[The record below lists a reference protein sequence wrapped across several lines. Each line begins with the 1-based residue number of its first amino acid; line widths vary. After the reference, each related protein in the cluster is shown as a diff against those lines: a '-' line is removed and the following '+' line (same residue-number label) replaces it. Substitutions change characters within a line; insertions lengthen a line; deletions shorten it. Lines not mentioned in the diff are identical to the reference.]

1 MKKTL
6 LATAVIAALGA
17 SAAAQAAT
25 VYDEDGTKVDLYG
38 RIALGVAGGGP
49 EEDGGVKIDNDP
61 EFVDISSRLGFRL
74 SQEVTRDLT
83 AFGRL
88 EWRFR
93 ADESGNRNG
102 NNFDAFSET
111 RQSYLGMT
119 SQQFGTFQAG
129 NFDSFYNQF
138 VSLPFDVYVDQGYR
152 FGGHAKQSRG
162 DSIGYYTP
170 DLEGFTVFVQA
181 KHYSERGMVDETI
194 TDPVSGDVVVGRETS
209 DQGSVTAAQGGVR
222 YAEGPVTVG
231 LGFIDDVARGD
242 GGNGEMLYGLIG
254 SYDFTDQFSARLGYE
269 GRDNSSD
276 AVRTGPLGV
285 VDTRGGGYDSVGV
298 GGTFTTGP
306 WAFNIDYYNIERDDA
321 ETSRSWATGAYY
333 NVSSNFDVFLE
344 VADADAPRVNRND
357 DFFGSDG
364 TLSDLTDDVYWLTGA
379 RYFF

>member
-6 LATAVIAALGA
+6 LATAVIGALGA

-49 EEDGGVKIDNDP
+49 EYNNDGVKINNDP
-61 EFVDISSRLGFRL
+61 EFVDVFSRLGFRL

-93 ADESGNRNG
+93 ADESGTRNG
-102 NNFDAFSET
+102 NDFDAFSET
-111 RQSYLGMT
+111 RQSYLGIA

-138 VSLPFDVYVDQGYR
+138 VSLPFDVYIDRG
-152 FGGHAKQSRG
+152 FEFAGHPKQSRG

-170 DLEGFTVFVQA
+170 DLQGFTAFIQA
-181 KHYSERGMVDETI
+181 KHYSERGLVDEDFI
-194 TDPVSGDVVVGRETS
+194 GADGQVLVEREAT
-209 DQGSVTAAQGGVR
+209 GSNQTATQGGVR
-222 YAEGPVTVG
+222 YAQGPVTIG
-231 LGFIDDVARGD
+231 LGFVDDVVRGD

-269 GRDNSSD
+269 GRENSND
-276 AVRTGPLGV
+276 V
-285 VDTRGGGYDSVGV
+285 VGAADQRRGGGYDTVGL

-306 WAFNIDYYNIERDDA
+306 WAFNIDYYNVERDDA
-321 ETSRSWATGAYY
+321 DTSRAWSTGAYY

-344 VADADAPRVNRND
+344 VADADAPSVDRDTRL
-357 DFFGSDG
+357 G
-364 TLSDLTDDVYWLTGA
+364 DLTDDVYWLTGA